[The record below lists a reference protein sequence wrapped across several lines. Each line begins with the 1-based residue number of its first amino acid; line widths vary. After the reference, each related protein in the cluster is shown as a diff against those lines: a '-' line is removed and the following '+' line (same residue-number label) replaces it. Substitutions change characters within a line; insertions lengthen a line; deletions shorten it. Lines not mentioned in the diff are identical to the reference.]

1 MNRLLKF
8 LSTNYKPLLASF
20 FLALLLW
27 IAVITDKTYTMRL
40 EVPFKISELAKGY
53 VLAEKVPDHVL
64 LEVSGKGRALFGLNF
79 YHPTI
84 DLELTDVKKSET
96 IRLKDFQQRFHIPRN
111 LGIKIVDIIRPGKV
125 DLKVDRLLT
134 TKRKIKLRASI
145 KPAPGYVFNNVVLTQ
160 DSVLISGPARL
171 VRSVP
176 FIESDSVSKSQKKYP
191 FTMTIDL
198 LNPKPGILQ
207 LTPSKISARFVL
219 EQLVE
224 RTFYNIP
231 IQLLGVPAD
240 YQGSAVPPTVTVRVK
255 GSESRIS
262 NLKQNQ
268 LTALFD
274 FRIWYKS
281 GKMIYSA
288 RIDAPEGVE
297 VMDVSPKQFRLQLK
311 RNEDIE

>member
-1 MNRLLKF
+1 MNRLIKF

-79 YHPTI
+79 YHTTI
-84 DLELTDVKKSET
+84 DLELTDIKKSET
-96 IRLKDFQQRFHIPRN
+96 IQLKDFKQRFHIPRN
-111 LGIKIVDIIRPGKV
+111 LGIKIVDIIRPGKIN
-125 DLKVDRLLT
+125 LKVDRLLAVR
-134 TKRKIKLRASI
+134 RKIKLRTHI
-145 KPAPGYVFNNVVLTQ
+145 KPAPGYILNDVIMNQ
-160 DSVLISGPARL
+160 DSVLISGPAKL
-171 VRSVP
+171 VRSVHV
-176 FIESDSVSKSQKKYP
+176 IESDTVYRDQKKYP
-191 FTMTIDL
+191 FTMTIAL
-198 LNPKPGILQ
+198 VNPRPEILRLNPQ
-207 LTPSKISARFVL
+207 KISARFVL

-231 IQLLGVPAD
+231 IQILGVPAD
-240 YQGSAVPPTVTVRVK
+240 YQGSAIPPTVTVKVK

-262 NLKQNQ
+262 NLTQNQ

-274 FRIWYKS
+274 FRIWYKT

-288 RIDAPEGVE
+288 KIDAPEGVE
-297 VMDVSPKQFRLQLK
+297 VMDISPKQFRLQLK
-311 RNEDIE
+311 RNEDTE